1 MSVLSPSHAGFRP
14 ILLVPRDTWPS
25 EQTEVFVSIRFFSAL
40 CSQKIMENRVDL
52 AQAELLSIQQVVR
65 VSERAVLWV
74 EW

>member
-1 MSVLSPSHAGFRP
+1 
-14 ILLVPRDTWPS
+14 VPRDLWSS
-25 EQTEVFVSIRFFSAL
+25 ELTAVFVSVRFFSAL

>member
-1 MSVLSPSHAGFRP
+1 
-14 ILLVPRDTWPS
+14 
-25 EQTEVFVSIRFFSAL
+25 VSIRFFSAL